1 MSPHRMTGFFVK
13 MLTNVQSHDSFHIP
27 VICALLK
34 FTIHTPNFTVSTVST
49 VGSRVCHSY
58 GKTHRFKVTVFA
70 GMGMV
75 PDLANPHLSRHLW
88 HGVTGTSQVI

>member
-1 MSPHRMTGFFVK
+1 MTGFFVK
-13 MLTNVQSHDSFHIP
+13 VLTNVQSHDSFHIP

-34 FTIHTPNFTVSTVST
+34 FIIHTPNFTVSTVST